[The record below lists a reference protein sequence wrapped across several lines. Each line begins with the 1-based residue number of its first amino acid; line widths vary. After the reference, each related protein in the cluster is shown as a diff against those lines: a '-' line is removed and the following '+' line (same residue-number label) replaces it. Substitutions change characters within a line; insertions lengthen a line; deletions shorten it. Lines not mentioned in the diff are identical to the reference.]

1 MYIASQCIYHAH
13 TNQYRCFVSYPIQKS
28 WQPGLLDQIQDE
40 IVYILE
46 FIVYDY
52 TGEAKSEI
60 SEVIENINDMSALDA
75 GYRQEM
81 VSELGDA
88 LNELKLNSASRSA
101 RAKLIMLRRKVLNT
115 RLQILGKSLK
125 YSNAHTLAEKT
136 I

>member
-1 MYIASQCIYHAH
+1 M
-13 TNQYRCFVSYPIQKS
+13 SYPIQKS